1 MNVNDNV
8 YVIPF
13 DKLDERYKEESDRLG
28 ISESVWRELEGK
40 RGIVAKVDEINNIT
54 LVAFPT
60 IEECE
65 GSTNPIMLYFYEDT
79 LEKVLFG
86 TEEE

>member
-28 ISESVWRELEGK
+28 ISESDWRELEGK
-40 RGIVAKVDEINNIT
+40 RGIVAKVGEIGNIA
-54 LVAFPT
+54 LVTFPAV
-60 IEECE
+60 EEGE

-79 LEKVLFG
+79 LEKVSFG
-86 TEEE
+86 PEE

>member
-13 DKLDERYKEESDRLG
+13 DKLNGRYKEEGDRLG
-28 ISESVWRELEGK
+28 ISESDWRELEGK
-40 RGIVAKVDEINNIT
+40 RGIVVRASEIGNIA

-60 IEECE
+60 VEECE
-65 GSTNPIMLYFYEDT
+65 GSTNPIMLYFYMDT
-79 LEKVLFG
+79 LEKIPFG
-86 TEEE
+86 QEE